1 MSQTSIWWP
10 GITQQIKDTITNCKQ
25 CAALSTN
32 PREPLIPST
41 LPQFPWQIVGADI
54 FQLEDTRYLLVVD
67 YYSRYPE
74 VIKLSSTTSS
84 AVITI
89 LKSIFSRHGVPEILR
104 SDNGPQFD
112 SQEMSAS
119 YGFQHKSSSPHY
131 PQSNGQAERMIQTV
145 KRLLKKSSD
154 PYMALLIYRSTPL
167 SWCGLSPAELLMGR
181 RLRANLPL
189 VKEQLTPNWPYL
201 SEFRLKD
208 QEYKRRQK
216 VHYDLRHRVRPLPC
230 LLDDSPVYIRTK
242 GKQVTGSVA
251 TSTPEPRSY
260 TVVTPSGSVRRNQHH
275 LVPIPTDTSSTL
287 PTTDTS
293 EPGMN
298 TQSTVP
304 HSTRSRITLPT
315 TDTSEPGKN
324 TQSTVPH
331 STRSPVM
338 TRSKTGTIVN
348 PPNRLS
354 F

>member
-154 PYMALLIYRSTPL
+154 PYMALLIYRSTP
-167 SWCGLSPAELLMGR
+167 EL
-181 RLRANLPL
+181 
-189 VKEQLTPNWPYL
+189 VWT
-201 SEFRLKD
+201 
-208 QEYKRRQK
+208 
-216 VHYDLRHRVRPLPC
+216 
-230 LLDDSPVYIRTK
+230 
-242 GKQVTGSVA
+242 
-251 TSTPEPRSY
+251 
-260 TVVTPSGSVRRNQHH
+260 
-275 LVPIPTDTSSTL
+275 
-287 PTTDTS
+287 
-293 EPGMN
+293 
-298 TQSTVP
+298 
-304 HSTRSRITLPT
+304 
-315 TDTSEPGKN
+315 
-324 TQSTVPH
+324 
-331 STRSPVM
+331 
-338 TRSKTGTIVN
+338 
-348 PPNRLS
+348 
-354 F
+354 